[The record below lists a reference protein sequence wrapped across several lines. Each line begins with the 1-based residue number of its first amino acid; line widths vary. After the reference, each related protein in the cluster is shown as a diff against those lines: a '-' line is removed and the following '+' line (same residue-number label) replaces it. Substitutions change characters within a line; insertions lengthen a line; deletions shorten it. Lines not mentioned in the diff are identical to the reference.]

1 MFGLFLRMARVAVLA
16 AAVLVATATGGFAA
30 KVTLG
35 VDRSDPGLSSVLAR
49 SRPLYIAIRYTSDA
63 PIRLE
68 AQALYRGD
76 PSPGAEV
83 ANPSGV
89 FPAGSGTALVAISF
103 RTPARIDR
111 IAFAAHDTEGRVV
124 ASESVVASLRW
135 TDEVLGRSSE
145 PSWVARLKA
154 QQEALF
160 ARQVSEAAGSPWASL
175 ASVPG
180 LAALAALP
188 LYLLLQ
194 PLAWWKLAGGRR
206 RAAFVPLLVV
216 IPAAFYA
223 WLTLGAGSGSSLVTI
238 GAALAIPLAVLYLAG
253 LLILPRPVVLARS

>member
-30 KVTLG
+30 QVTLG

-49 SRPLYIAIRYTSDA
+49 NRPLYIAIRYQSDV
-63 PIRLE
+63 PIRLQ
-68 AQALYRGD
+68 AHALYRGV

-83 ANPSGV
+83 DNPSGL

-103 RTPARIDR
+103 RTSARVDS
-111 IAFAAHDTEGRVV
+111 IAIAAHDADGRMVT
-124 ASESVVASLRW
+124 SDRVVASLRW

-160 ARQVSEAAGSPWASL
+160 ASRDSGAAGSPWASL
-175 ASVPG
+175 PSVPN

-188 LYLLLQ
+188 LYLLLL
-194 PLAWWKLAGGRR
+194 PLAWWRLAGGRR
-206 RAAFVPLLVV
+206 KAAFVPLLVV

-223 WLTLGAGSGSSLVTI
+223 WLTLGAGSSLTTI

-253 LLILPRPVVLARS
+253 LLILPRPVVPARS